1 MKNDTQSE
9 KETCRIAHAI
19 VELVERTNGPVTLVQ
34 VEREIAGFAKYE
46 PPSWTHVITH
56 ANGETSFWSEM
67 SESGL
72 AALRKVTE
80 ERMVA
85 VQFVNIVPY
94 LFEKRLR
101 TDEHWQPVVLLPA
114 KAANMATP
122 IGLMRY
128 PEWFLNRGLAELAT
142 TGKYQARLLTPRY
155 AGATADEFFGIGTGD
170 ELPLPRRYPT
180 ASDLASWS
188 NLVSK
193 AGVPSPS
200 GIGRA

>member
-1 MKNDTQSE
+1 
-9 KETCRIAHAI
+9 
-19 VELVERTNGPVTLVQ
+19 
-34 VEREIAGFAKYE
+34 
-46 PPSWTHVITH
+46 
-56 ANGETSFWSEM
+56 M

-72 AALRKVTE
+72 AALLKVTE

-94 LFEKRLR
+94 LFERRLG
-101 TDEHWQPVVLLPA
+101 TDEHWQPVALLPA

-142 TGKYQARLLTPRY
+142 TGKYQSGLLTPRY
-155 AGATADEFFGIGTGD
+155 AGATADGFFGISTRE

-180 ASDLASWS
+180 ASDLASWP
-188 NLVSK
+188 NVVS
-193 AGVPSPS
+193 S
-200 GIGRA
+200 GGA